1 MNQFHMGYKVW
12 KEHVLV
18 NLWTSAI
25 AGRGVEPPG
34 LEHIEACF
42 EDTTRFIHH
51 GLGADVYNF
60 AKRLP
65 VIVVVHQEV
74 GGFQYVAAV
83 NRTV

>member
-1 MNQFHMGYKVW
+1 MW

-18 NLWTSAI
+18 NLGTSDI
-25 AGRGVEPPG
+25 AGGGVEPPG
-34 LEHIEACF
+34 LEHIEACL

-60 AKRLP
+60 AKRFP
-65 VIVVVHQEV
+65 VKVVEHQEV
-74 GGFQYVAAV
+74 GGFQHVAAV